1 MYNKNMDDYYK
12 AKIVMMY
19 KNICKFYDMYQLYM
33 YIKLFIHN
41 DFSTM
46 NIIEKINYFVSVIK
60 CIIK

>member
-33 YIKLFIHN
+33 YIKFFIKN
-41 DFSTM
+41 DFSAM
-46 NIIEKINYFVSVIK
+46 KIIEKINYFVSVI
-60 CIIK
+60 